1 MWRVSLE
8 MVIKRKKDKLEIV
21 KRQKREIEIEIET
34 SKRVS
39 SEDTQR

>member
-21 KRQKREIEIEIET
+21 KRQKREIEIET